1 MSQENVEVV
10 RSAYEAFARGDF
22 ETALELFHPDIEWHD
37 PDRPGGGTYHGHEG
51 LIRNLEEW
59 LEGWEEFR
67 LEPEEFLEAG
77 DQVVVLVRQ
86 SGRGKGSGVEIEAP
100 LAQTYR
106 VHEGKVVWARTYA
119 SREEALKAAGMSEQD
134 AHADS

>member
-67 LEPEEFLEAG
+67 LVPWPPRRSANTRE
-77 DQVVVLVRQ
+77 R
-86 SGRGKGSGVEIEAP
+86 SGSSDPGPPRA
-100 LAQTYR
+100 
-106 VHEGKVVWARTYA
+106 
-119 SREEALKAAGMSEQD
+119 
-134 AHADS
+134 